1 MEIIYVI
8 EFMDIQKIDESLI
21 IITTALEIP
30 FMYLHYDKTLYLRQ
44 SWLDPAEQ
52 SAKDAGRG
60 HPLKPDELLYR
71 KVKSNI
77 LATAMDNAKVDGLIL
92 EFGVGWGE
100 SIRVL
105 GKLTDQYIDGF
116 DSWQGLPEPWGAWP
130 EKSFSTYGRV
140 PPVPDNVT
148 LHSGW
153 FKDSIPKFKKDHN
166 QPIRLLHIDCDLYSS
181 TNTILT
187 ELGNQI
193 VPGTIIIF
201 DEFVGISPDF
211 LEHEYKAFQEAVDH
225 YGWKYEYIPVG
236 FLNRDRTLAGPQ
248 AVVRINE

>member
-1 MEIIYVI
+1 LARPPTVP
-8 EFMDIQKIDESLI
+8 KI
-21 IITTALEIP
+21 
-30 FMYLHYDKTLYLRQ
+30 
-44 SWLDPAEQ
+44 
-52 SAKDAGRG
+52 
-60 HPLKPDELLYR
+60 
-71 KVKSNI
+71 
-77 LATAMDNAKVDGLIL
+77 
-92 EFGVGWGE
+92 
-100 SIRVL
+100 
-105 GKLTDQYIDGF
+105 
-116 DSWQGLPEPWGAWP
+116 LP
-130 EKSFSTYGRV
+130 T
-140 PPVPDNVT
+140 VPDNVT

-166 QPIRLLHIDCDLYSS
+166 QPIRLLHVDCSLYSTPSSFGRGGSNWNHS

-225 YGWKYEYIPVG
+225 YRWKYEYIPMG
-236 FLNRDRTLAGPQ
+236 FLNGDRTLASQQ

>member
-1 MEIIYVI
+1 
-8 EFMDIQKIDESLI
+8 
-21 IITTALEIP
+21 
-30 FMYLHYDKTLYLRQ
+30 MYLHYDKTRYMR
-44 SWLDPAEQ
+44 SWLKPAEQ
-52 SAKDAGRG
+52 SVKSAARG

-71 KVKSNI
+71 NVKNNI
-77 LATAMDNAKVDGLIL
+77 LTNAMNNAKVDGLIL

-116 DSWQGLPEPWGAWP
+116 DSWQGPPQFRNILP
-130 EKSFSTYGRV
+130 T
-140 PPVPDNVT
+140 VPDNVI

-153 FKDSIPKFKKDHN
+153 FEDSIPKFKKDHN
-166 QPIRLLHIDCDLYSS
+166 QPIRLLHVDCDLYSP

-201 DEFVGISPDF
+201 DEFVGIYPDF

-225 YGWKYEYIPVG
+225 YRWKYEYIPMG
-236 FLNRDRTLAGPQ
+236 FLNGDRTLASQQ